1 MRSVSNRAALGVTL
15 ALALAPAAAPA
26 QDWRD
31 VTSFRQ
37 RSGEDRLD
45 VHVRYGAGRLLIEPG
60 TGSELYRVGIRYD
73 SDVFEPITQYRTGQL
88 EVGVEG
94 YGRGVNLKNREAGEM
109 KLSLSRAVPMEMDL
123 DFGAVEADLELGGL
137 RIAYLDIETGASHT
151 DIRFSEPNPIACDR
165 LDVTMGA
172 AGFEAT
178 GLANLNCEVVRVEGG
193 VGEVKLDFRGEW
205 QRDIHADLTMA
216 LGSVTLAVPEDVGV
230 RVEKDT
236 FLTDFDGSRFTNR
249 DGVRY
254 SDSWQTADRRLTVE
268 LQGAFG
274 SLNIRW
280 IAAGSTP

>member
-1 MRSVSNRAALGVTL
+1 MSRRAVLGVTV
-15 ALALAPAAAPA
+15 ALALMPAAAVS

-37 RSGEDRLD
+37 RAGEERLD
-45 VHVRYGAGRLLIEPG
+45 VHVRYGAGRLAIQPG
-60 TGSELYRVGIRYD
+60 TGTELYRVGIRYD
-73 SDVFEPITQYRTGQL
+73 SDVFEPITDYRSGRL

-94 YGRGVNLKNREAGEM
+94 YGRGVNLKNREAGAM
-109 KLSLSRAVPMEMDL
+109 NLSLSRALPMGMDL

-151 DIRFSEPNPIACDR
+151 DIRFSEPNPIPCER
-165 LDVTMGA
+165 LEITMGA
-172 AGFEAT
+172 AGLEAT

-193 VGEVKLDFRGEW
+193 VGDLKLGFGGEW

-216 LGSVTLAVPEDVGV
+216 LGSVTLIVPEDVGV

-236 FLTDFDGSRFTNR
+236 FLTDFDGRGFTNR

-254 SDSWQTADRRLTVE
+254 SDSWADAERRLTVE
-268 LQGAFG
+268 LEGAFG

-280 IAAGSTP
+280 IAPGSTP